1 MMLDERPDDGRLN
14 SVLGKCF
21 AMLEAIDRS
30 PTHSLTMTEMSWA
43 SGVPKAS
50 AHRLATKLV
59 DCGLLD
65 KVAERYSLG
74 IRLFEFAHTVPH
86 LSRLREAALPHLVD
100 LHANTREIVHFGI
113 LVGTDVLYLEK
124 LAGTR
129 SPSVPSAVGRRM
141 PSHCTGLGKAILAFS
156 KASVLREVFSR
167 PLKRTTK
174 YTIVVPS
181 LLAGQLSKV
190 RAERIAY
197 EHDESILG
205 FSCIAAPVLG
215 PDNSAVAAISITV
228 PSCRFRAEAMKK
240 QLMVTASLLANA
252 VAPVPSEGGTGATRA
267 WPLAALSH

>member
-86 LSRLREAALPHLVD
+86 LSRLREAA
-100 LHANTREIVHFGI
+100 REIVHFGI

-252 VAPVPSEGGTGATRA
+252 VAPVPSEDGIGATRA